1 MPEVNLTSTAKLGE
15 KMQNLSL
22 EQKHQQFDEFFMIK
36 HNIPVNMRLLEDD
49 FILPDIDDL
58 HQHMPYEFQIASE
71 ISGIDTKA
79 LRPLRRLGEHAVELA
94 DFLNHQSRKIDL
106 MMSLILQQHTKH
118 EQTFQSL
125 KFGGGGLVL
134 ESENELSVGATIEL
148 KLFLKEEASAIFCF
162 AEVIACKPE
171 DDTYHV
177 SLIFTRIREEDQDLL
192 VKASLH
198 LQAAKLRKRKNQE
211 NLKKN

>member
-1 MPEVNLTSTAKLGE
+1 
-15 KMQNLSL
+15 MQNLSL

-58 HQHMPYEFQIASE
+58 HHHMPYEFQIASE

-125 KFGGGGLVL
+125 KFGGGGVVL

>member
-1 MPEVNLTSTAKLGE
+1 
-15 KMQNLSL
+15 MQNLSL

-36 HNIPVNMRLLEDD
+36 HNIPVNMRLLEVD
-49 FILPDIDDL
+49 FVLPDIDDL

-71 ISGIDTKA
+71 ISAIDTKA

-118 EQTFQSL
+118 EQSFRSL
-125 KFGGGGLVL
+125 KFGGGGVVL
-134 ESENELSVGATIEL
+134 ESENELLIGATIEL

-162 AEVIACKPE
+162 AEVIACKPV

-198 LQAAKLRKRKNQE
+198 LQAANIRKRKNQE
-211 NLKKN
+211 KP